1 MIKIITDKKRIAE
14 LHRKFQNQL
23 SVFLNDEITGWIGYP
38 SGSFEDKIKYSS
50 ELNIW
55 ISHNEQ
61 PNRFWNGFGVGKPRE
76 GKNNPLNGEINFPFE
91 GINRRVAGVFAQE
104 DNGKILVLHRGRI
117 GGGKPGIGKNYFKD
131 NFRGD
136 FVIAIDSDRETE
148 FCLVGELNSNHF
160 PKQVANFIKEIYR
173 VKNINKGEKT
183 TDFEDL
189 NKFSFTD
196 EQSGQTETERTG
208 ATKIERTHGIIVNAL
223 AKELETRKC
232 KIGND
237 RNRDLFIHQNNKIT
251 TLFEIKT
258 SSSTQNLYSAVGQLI
273 IYSIPIKN
281 DVKLVIV
288 IPEKLN
294 KIVTKRLWQ
303 LGIRILYYEWTN
315 GNPEFIELNK
325 ILK

>member
-1 MIKIITDKKRIAE
+1 MIKVITDKKRITE

-23 SVFLNDEITGWIGYP
+23 SNFLTDEIYGWIGYP
-38 SGSFEDKIKYSS
+38 SGSFEDKIKYSD

-61 PNRFWNGFGVGKPRE
+61 SNRFWNGFGIGKPRE

-91 GINRRVAGVFAQE
+91 GINRRVAGAFAQE
-104 DNGKILVLHRGRI
+104 DKGKILVLHRGRI
-117 GGGKPGIGKNYFKD
+117 GGGKPGIGKNYFKN

-136 FVIAIDSDRETE
+136 FVIAIDEDRETE

-173 VKNINKGEKT
+173 VKSIDKGEKIP
-183 TDFEDL
+183 DFDDL
-189 NKFSFTD
+189 NNFIFTN
-196 EQSGQTETERTG
+196 EQSGQTENERTG
-208 ATKIERTHGIIVNAL
+208 TTIIERTHGIVVNAL
-223 AKELETRKC
+223 ARELEIQNC

-237 RNRDLFIHQNNKIT
+237 RNRDLFIHQTNKIT

-273 IYSIPIKN
+273 IYSIPINN

-288 IPEKLN
+288 IPEQLN
-294 KIVTKRLWQ
+294 KTVTKRLLQ
-303 LGIRILYYEWTN
+303 LGIHILYYEWTN
-315 GNPEFIELNK
+315 ENPEFIGLNN
-325 ILK
+325 ILE